1 MNWCSATV
9 LVIAVLH
16 SARGESWSCPSC
28 TVVRECTVLLTIVYN
43 ERLKE
48 IQCIYICNFFLKGR
62 DVIFVSI
69 VSRAEYHRYCSS
81 SSPTYTYTSDTHVL
95 NTHLYFPRRNSFI
108 SGYCLMENLLISSKT
123 IMLLLFTARDFL
135 PRIVL
140 R

>member
-1 MNWCSATV
+1 VSRRV
-9 LVIAVLH
+9 
-16 SARGESWSCPSC
+16 
-28 TVVRECTVLLTIVYN
+28 VVRECTVLLTIVYN
-43 ERLKE
+43 EKKFNVFTFV
-48 IQCIYICNFFLKGR
+48 IFFFLKGR

-108 SGYCLMENLLISSKT
+108 SGYCLVENLLISSKT